1 MGLPISAIHGDTAMS
16 NEDSDLGKVTGDG
29 RAVLGCGVRALVMWI
44 GAVVVIAL
52 MIGIGVWVSGW
63 FSG

>member
-1 MGLPISAIHGDTAMS
+1 MS
-16 NEDSDLGKVTGDG
+16 NEDSNLGKVTGDG